1 MKSSTTTTKNKRKI
15 WQMPWGFPESSLIVC
30 GIVVVG
36 SMLQLLL
43 NDGFNFYLLTA
54 PVNYYIG
61 GVLIVTC
68 IGLSL
73 LKKNRFIKWFSGIPF
88 SICLIMALLLLS
100 LIMGLTPQL
109 TGEQPNTGTVFSRLG
124 FDRMTHS
131 WAFVLIYLTM
141 LLALGVLTA
150 QRLRNFKWR
159 DYTFH
164 AYHLGIWLVLFS
176 AGLGHADIERYIMHV
191 PEGETEWRVYDASK
205 NVKELPIAIQLN
217 DFDME
222 VYPPQLV
229 IIDRHSGVPQPKA
242 HPDYYQIDPQNTSG
256 LLNGWRLH
264 LDEYIHQA
272 IRNSDSTYRE
282 MPMPGATP
290 AARISM
296 HNPSTGAK
304 HSGWVCGGNQA
315 QLYMTLPLTE
325 HHSVVMTQTEPK
337 RFQSDVILYTPD
349 GTRKKAILEVN
360 KPAQVNNWTVYQ
372 YGYDNRAGALS
383 KYSSIELVYDPWK
396 FAVYIGFGLI
406 ALGAITMIWNGKK
419 VKHTYTN
426 DKQSHEI

>member
-1 MKSSTTTTKNKRKI
+1 MKSSKTTTKNKRKI
-15 WQMPWGFPESSLIVC
+15 WQMPWGFPESITIVC

-43 NDGFNFYLLTA
+43 RGGFNFYLLAA

-61 GVLIVTC
+61 GGLILTC

-88 SICLIMALLLLS
+88 SISLIMAFLLLS

-109 TGEQPNTGTVFSRLG
+109 TGEQTNTGTIFSQLG
-124 FDRMTHS
+124 FDQMTHS

-141 LLALGVLTA
+141 LLALGVLIA
-150 QRLRNFKWR
+150 QRLQNFKWK

-164 AYHLGIWLVLFS
+164 AYHIGIWLVLFS
-176 AGLGHADIERYIMHV
+176 TGLGHADMERYIMHV

-222 VYPPQLV
+222 TYPPQLT
-229 IIDRHSGVPQPKA
+229 IIDRHSGAPQPKA
-242 HPDYYQIDPQNTSG
+242 KPDFYSIDSENSSG
-256 LLNGWRLH
+256 MLNGWQLK
-264 LDEYIHQA
+264 LEKYIHQA

-290 AARISM
+290 AAHISM
-296 HNPSTGAK
+296 YNPSTGVK

-325 HHSVVMTQTEPK
+325 HLSVVMSQAEPK
-337 RFQSDVILYTPD
+337 RFRSDVILYTPN
-349 GTRKKAILEVN
+349 GTPKKAIIEVN
-360 KPAQVNNWTVYQ
+360 KPAQVNNWMVYQ
-372 YGYDNRAGALS
+372 YGYNNQAGQLS
-383 KYSSIELVYDPWK
+383 KYSSMELVYDPWK
-396 FAVYIGFGLI
+396 TAVYIGFGLI
-406 ALGAITMIWNGKK
+406 ALGTIAMIWNGKQI
-419 VKHTYTN
+419 KHKYTN
-426 DKQSHEI
+426 DKQPLEI